1 MKPDPITQIRKLLS
15 SLGHIQPCTLT
26 PLPSSGS
33 DRQYYHIVFDGADL
47 PDLMAFYNPCVEE
60 NRAQLEFTRH
70 FKNLGLSVPEVLAT
84 DSSETIF
91 ILPYLGNRTLFDMA
105 SEGVTEEMI
114 HYYKK
119 ALSDLVQFQINGV
132 KGLNMGLAY
141 PVPDFDRQSILWDLN
156 YFKYCFLKPA
166 GIAFNEYLLEKDFQH
181 FADVLVRSKPDF
193 FCYRDF
199 QARNI
204 MIYHDKPW
212 YIDFQGGR
220 RGPLPYDVVSLLH
233 QVKANL
239 PEDIKDLLYNHYIS
253 QLQLVAPQELDHVQH
268 HYNHFVYFR
277 LLQVMGAY
285 GFRGLVERKAHFLQS
300 IPFAAAAVK
309 FRLKHHPLN
318 ISLPE
323 IEQVLEQI
331 IQQYS
336 KIEIANT
343 EKLTVTINSF
353 SFKKKGLPID
363 LTGNGGGT
371 VFDCRGLP
379 NPHRVAALRDL
390 TGEDQAISE
399 YMRAQPITEV
409 FLNHAFSLIDLS
421 VENYL
426 KRGFN
431 HLQVNFGCT
440 GGRHRSVYGAIQ
452 MQQHLQKKYSQVIVL
467 LNHLEIN
474 RQKHD

>member
-1 MKPDPITQIRKLLS
+1 MKPDPITQIRKLLHS
-15 SLGHIQPCTLT
+15 SGHIQPCTLT

-91 ILPYLGNRTLFDMA
+91 ILPYLGNRILFDMA
-105 SEGVTEEMI
+105 SKGVSEEVI

-166 GIAFNEYLLEKDFQH
+166 GIAFNEHLLEIDFQH
-181 FADVLVRSKPDF
+181 FADVLVQSKPDF

-199 QARNI
+199 QSRNI
-204 MIYHDKPW
+204 MIYQDKPW

-233 QVKANL
+233 QAKANL

-253 QLQLVAPQELDHVQH
+253 QLRLVAPQELDHVQH

-300 IPFAAAAVK
+300 IPFATAAVK

-426 KRGFN
+426 KRRFN

-452 MQQHLQKKYSQVIVL
+452 MQQHLQKKYPQVIVL

-474 RQKHD
+474 RQRHD

>member
-1 MKPDPITQIRKLLS
+1 MKPDPITQIRKLLHS
-15 SLGHIQPCTLT
+15 SGHIQPCTLT

-33 DRQYYHIVFDGADL
+33 DRQYYHIVFDEADL

-91 ILPYLGNRTLFDMA
+91 IVPYLGNQTLFDMA
-105 SEGVTEEMI
+105 SKGVSEEVI

-132 KGLNMGLAY
+132 KGLNMDLAY

-181 FADVLVRSKPDF
+181 FADVLVQSKPDF

-233 QVKANL
+233 QAKANL
-239 PEDIKDLLYNHYIS
+239 PEDIKDSLYNHYIS
-253 QLQLVAPQELDHVQH
+253 QLRLVAPHEFDHVQH

-300 IPFAAAAVK
+300 IPFAAAALK

-336 KIEIANT
+336 MIEIANT

-379 NPHRVAALRDL
+379 NPHRIAALRDL

-452 MQQHLQKKYSQVIVL
+452 MQQHLQNKYPQVIVV

-474 RQKHD
+474 KQKHD

>member
-1 MKPDPITQIRKLLS
+1 MKPDPITQIRKLLHS
-15 SLGHIQPCTLT
+15 SGHIQPCTLT

-91 ILPYLGNRTLFDMA
+91 ILPYLGNRILFDMA
-105 SEGVTEEMI
+105 SKGVSEEVI

-166 GIAFNEYLLEKDFQH
+166 GIAFNEHLLEIDFQH
-181 FADVLVRSKPDF
+181 FADVLVQSKPDF

-199 QARNI
+199 QSRNI
-204 MIYHDKPW
+204 MIYQDKPW

-233 QVKANL
+233 QAKANL
-239 PEDIKDLLYNHYIS
+239 PEDIKDSLYNHYIS
-253 QLQLVAPQELDHVQH
+253 QLRLVAPQELDHVQH
-268 HYNHFVYFR
+268 HYNHFVYCR

-300 IPFAAAAVK
+300 IPFATAAVK

-426 KRGFN
+426 KRRFN

-452 MQQHLQKKYSQVIVL
+452 MQQHLQKKYPQVIVL

-474 RQKHD
+474 RQRHD

>member
-1 MKPDPITQIRKLLS
+1 MKPDPITQIRKLLHS
-15 SLGHIQPCTLT
+15 SGHIQPCTLT

-91 ILPYLGNRTLFDMA
+91 ILPYLGNRILFDMA
-105 SEGVTEEMI
+105 SKGVSEEVI

-166 GIAFNEYLLEKDFQH
+166 GIAFNEHLLEIDFQH
-181 FADVLVRSKPDF
+181 FADVLVQSKPDF

-199 QARNI
+199 QSRNI
-204 MIYHDKPW
+204 MIYQDKPW

-233 QVKANL
+233 QAKANL
-239 PEDIKDLLYNHYIS
+239 PEDIKDSLYNHYIS
-253 QLQLVAPQELDHVQH
+253 QLRLVAPQEPDHVQH

-300 IPFAAAAVK
+300 IPFAAVAVK

-426 KRGFN
+426 KRRFN

-452 MQQHLQKKYSQVIVL
+452 MQQHLQKKYPQVIVL